1 MQGANSR
8 VRFTVYSLEVSLAP
22 ARLATPQAKLASKYF
37 LDCHVLVL
45 VLLLPFP
52 LKLWLIETARRTQVH
67 ALVCACLRKMMPSMF
82 GKEKKQKELLDS
94 LEVIFM
100 AVAQVS
106 IHPSIAR
113 LMLALPSQNTIQIR
127 RNLFGRSMVSRRVTF
142 QTPLRTRRS

>member
-1 MQGANSR
+1 
-8 VRFTVYSLEVSLAP
+8 
-22 ARLATPQAKLASKYF
+22 
-37 LDCHVLVL
+37 
-45 VLLLPFP
+45 
-52 LKLWLIETARRTQVH
+52 
-67 ALVCACLRKMMPSMF
+67 MF